1 MVNLIPQSNDDS
13 SLAFADYVIKPRGH
27 LGSLARTSFL
37 NCYQILRHIRIAIS
51 IQLSRTGMR
60 YQAKLLTVSHL
71 VSPLIDS
78 KISYLSILVINIVM
92 L

>member
-1 MVNLIPQSNDDS
+1 
-13 SLAFADYVIKPRGH
+13 
-27 LGSLARTSFL
+27 
-37 NCYQILRHIRIAIS
+37 
-51 IQLSRTGMR
+51 MR

-71 VSPLIDS
+71 ISPLIDS

>member
-1 MVNLIPQSNDDS
+1 
-13 SLAFADYVIKPRGH
+13 
-27 LGSLARTSFL
+27 
-37 NCYQILRHIRIAIS
+37 
-51 IQLSRTGMR
+51 MR
-60 YQAKLLTVSHL
+60 YQVKLLTVTHL